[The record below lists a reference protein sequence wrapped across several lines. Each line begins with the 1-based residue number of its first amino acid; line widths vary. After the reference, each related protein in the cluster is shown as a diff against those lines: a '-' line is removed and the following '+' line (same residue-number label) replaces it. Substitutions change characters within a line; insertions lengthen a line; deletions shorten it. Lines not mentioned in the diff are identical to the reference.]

1 MDISKQLWLA
11 GIDAEERARLE
22 RWGNAWAWYFGNN
35 PKPLTVKPNQAN
47 DNVTI
52 NYARLI
58 VNTAASY
65 LFGVEPTFQLDAT
78 ATTESEAETWLNECW
93 RVNKKMLLLQKVAIN
108 GAVCGHTFIKIIP
121 DSPLTPGFP
130 RLIAM
135 NPEYV
140 TVVTDPDDI
149 DLVWR
154 YIIAYPARGKNG
166 EHLTIK
172 QTMERNDA
180 GRWTIT
186 DEVSEGSQKF
196 RIVRQAVWPWAWAP
210 IIDCQNLPSPNEY
223 YGIADLEPDVLAVN
237 HAINFTMSNLQRI
250 IRFHAHPKT
259 WGRGFNASQL
269 KVGVDETIVLPGE
282 NAELH
287 NLEMQSDLTSSLAY
301 YARLKE
307 ALHEVSRVPEVATG
321 KLESTGALSGV
332 ALQLLYGPLV
342 QATEAKRLTYGE
354 MLTELN
360 LRLLEMGGR
369 VAPQTPTIVWPE
381 ILPKNALEERQV
393 ALLDKQ
399 LGASADTLLT
409 QLGYDAE
416 AEAAKKETEMANM
429 GEQLLTAFDRGQM
442 ADDGQP

>member
-22 RWGNAWAWYFGNN
+22 RWSNAWAWYFGNN
-35 PKPLTVKPNQAN
+35 PKPLTVKPGQAN

-58 VNTAASY
+58 VNIAAAY
-65 LFGVEPTFQLDAT
+65 LFGVEPTFQLDAE
-78 ATTESEAETWLNECW
+78 ATTESEPETWLNECW

-121 DSPLTPGFP
+121 DSPLTPGYP

-196 RIVRQAVWPWAWAP
+196 RIVQQAVWPYAWPP

-259 WGRGFNASQL
+259 WGRGFSANQL
-269 KVGVDETIVLPGE
+269 KVGVDETIVLPGD

-321 KLESTGALSGV
+321 KLESAGALSGV

-342 QATEAKRLTYGE
+342 QATKAKRLTYGE

-369 VAPQTPTIVWPE
+369 AAPQPPTIVWPE
-381 ILPKNALEERQV
+381 VLPKNPLEERQV
-393 ALLDKQ
+393 AMLDKQ

-416 AEAAKKETEMANM
+416 AEAKKKETEVADM
-429 GEQLLTAFDRGQM
+429 GEQLLTAFDRGQT
-442 ADDGQP
+442 ATDDQ

>member
-1 MDISKQLWLA
+1 M
-11 GIDAEERARLE
+11 
-22 RWGNAWAWYFGNN
+22 
-35 PKPLTVKPNQAN
+35 KPGQAN

-58 VNTAASY
+58 VNIAASY
-65 LFGVEPTFQLDAT
+65 LFGMEPTFQLDAM
-78 ATTESEAETWLNECW
+78 AETETPDETWLNECW

-108 GAVCGHTFIKIIP
+108 GAVCGHTFVKIIP

-172 QTMERNDA
+172 QTMERNES

-196 RIVRQAVWPWAWAP
+196 RIVREAVWPYSWPP

-259 WGRGFNASQL
+259 WGRGFSANQL
-269 KVGVDETIVLPGE
+269 KVGVDETIVLPGD

-321 KLESTGALSGV
+321 KLESSGALSGV

-354 MLTELN
+354 MLIELN
-360 LRLLEMGGR
+360 RRLLEMSGR
-369 VAPQTPTIVWPE
+369 STENLTRLVWPE
-381 ILPKNALEERQV
+381 ILPKNALEERQT

-399 LGASADTLLT
+399 IGVSADTLIT
-409 QLGYDAE
+409 QLGYDADE
-416 AEAAKKETEMANM
+416 EKAKKESEVAEM

-442 ADDGQP
+442 ATDEE

>member
-22 RWGNAWAWYFGNN
+22 RWSNAWAWYFGNN
-35 PKPLTVKPNQAN
+35 PKPLTVKPGQAN

-58 VNTAASY
+58 VNIGVSY
-65 LFGVEPTFQLDAT
+65 LFGEEPTFQLDADAEEDT
-78 ATTESEAETWLNECW
+78 HDETWLNECW
-93 RVNKKMLLLQKVAIN
+93 RVNKKMLLLQKVAMN
-108 GAVCGHTFIKIIP
+108 GAVCGHTFVKIIP
-121 DSPLTPGFP
+121 DSPLTPGYP
-130 RLIAM
+130 RLIAI

-196 RIVRQAVWPWAWAP
+196 RIVQQALWPYTWPP

-223 YGIADLEPDVLAVN
+223 YGLADLEPDVLAVN
-237 HAINFTMSNLQRI
+237 HAMNFTMSNLQRI

-259 WGRGFNASQL
+259 WGRGFNANQL
-269 KVGVDETIVLPGE
+269 KIGIDETIVLPGD

-287 NLEMQSDLTSSLAY
+287 NLEMQSDLTSSLAFY
-301 YARLKE
+301 LRLKE
-307 ALHEVSRVPEVATG
+307 ALHEISRSPEVATG
-321 KLESTGALSGV
+321 KLESVGALSGV
-332 ALQLLYGPLV
+332 AMEILYMPLV
-342 QATEAKRLTYGE
+342 QATKAKRLTYSW
-354 MLTELN
+354 MLIELN
-360 LRLLEMGGR
+360 RRLLEMSGR
-369 VAPQTPTIVWPE
+369 GADGLTTIIWPKMMPT
-381 ILPKNALEERQV
+381 NALEERQT
-393 ALLDKQ
+393 ALLEKQ
-399 LGASADTLLT
+399 LGTSDDTLLRE
-409 QLGYDAE
+409 LGRDPDAE
-416 AEAAKKETEMANM
+416 RKKRNADGDDL
-429 GEQLLTAFDRGQM
+429 GEQLLAAFDRGQ
-442 ADDGQP
+442 